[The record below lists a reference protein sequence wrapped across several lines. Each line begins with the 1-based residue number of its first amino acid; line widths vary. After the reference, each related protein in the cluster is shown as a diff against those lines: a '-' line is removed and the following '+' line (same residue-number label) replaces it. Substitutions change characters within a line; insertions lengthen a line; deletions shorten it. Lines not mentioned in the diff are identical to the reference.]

1 MGKSINKVIL
11 VGRLG
16 RDPELKYTA
25 SGTPFCRFSMA
36 TDDSWTDKG
45 SGERTER
52 TEWHN
57 IVVWDKLAEICNN
70 YLTKGKMVYI
80 EGSLQTREWD
90 DQEGN
95 KRKTTEIRAR
105 DMMMLGG
112 PGEGGGGSRRP
123 SGPSP
128 GGEARVEARR
138 WKSDHR
144 RRYPV
149 LGSRAFNQKIGDR
162 PVFPV
167 SSKKMRNDRSV
178 PDCFAVSTFAGRPD
192 QGFHVLEVDLQRALP
207 LRRQTIGRS
216 WDTALK
222 GLLTHHVLVLFQLSG
237 MDAQIAVRRFQE
249 FLQFVEGHRLA
260 AGKSTHNAEADRLMD
275 DSIQF
280 RSTSLRRPALFC
292 LLPDCMTFRFL
303 SRSSHHTSWRSHR
316 RRRSATLRTRLPAA
330 PEPRS
335 MVPGAPTYPAQ

>member
-70 YLTKGKMVYI
+70 YLTKGRMVYI

-105 DMMMLGG
+105 DMVMLGG
-112 PGEGGGGSRRP
+112 PGEGGGGGGSRRP

-128 GGEARVEARR
+128 GGESPGGAG
-138 WKSDHR
+138 
-144 RRYPV
+144 
-149 LGSRAFNQKIGDR
+149 GSPI
-162 PVFPV
+162 
-167 SSKKMRNDRSV
+167 
-178 PDCFAVSTFAGRPD
+178 T
-192 QGFHVLEVDLQRALP
+192 
-207 LRRQTIGRS
+207 
-216 WDTALK
+216 
-222 GLLTHHVLVLFQLSG
+222 
-237 MDAQIAVRRFQE
+237 
-249 FLQFVEGHRLA
+249 
-260 AGKSTHNAEADRLMD
+260 D
-275 DSIQF
+275 DDIPF
-280 RSTSLRRPALFC
+280 
-292 LLPDCMTFRFL
+292 
-303 SRSSHHTSWRSHR
+303 
-316 RRRSATLRTRLPAA
+316 
-330 PEPRS
+330 
-335 MVPGAPTYPAQ
+335 

>member
-112 PGEGGGGSRRP
+112 PGEGGGGGSSRRP

-128 GGEARVEARR
+128 GGD
-138 WKSDHR
+138 S
-144 RRYPV
+144 PGPG
-149 LGSRAFNQKIGDR
+149 GSPI
-162 PVFPV
+162 
-167 SSKKMRNDRSV
+167 
-178 PDCFAVSTFAGRPD
+178 T
-192 QGFHVLEVDLQRALP
+192 
-207 LRRQTIGRS
+207 
-216 WDTALK
+216 
-222 GLLTHHVLVLFQLSG
+222 
-237 MDAQIAVRRFQE
+237 
-249 FLQFVEGHRLA
+249 
-260 AGKSTHNAEADRLMD
+260 D
-275 DSIQF
+275 DDIPF
-280 RSTSLRRPALFC
+280 
-292 LLPDCMTFRFL
+292 
-303 SRSSHHTSWRSHR
+303 
-316 RRRSATLRTRLPAA
+316 
-330 PEPRS
+330 
-335 MVPGAPTYPAQ
+335 